1 MDNIKEKNMN
11 LENMNFEDI
20 AIGIEVLDKMGKNKE
35 LELLAK
41 MCLPNFCCF
50 IATLCDEYRVR
61 TNTSTID
68 MMDMLR
74 TVVDLMPAVAKEMG
88 EK

>member
-1 MDNIKEKNMN
+1 MN
-11 LENMNFEDI
+11 LKDLNFGDI
-20 AIGIEVLDKMGKNKE
+20 AIGIEVLDKMGKNGE
-35 LELLAK
+35 LAQMAE

-50 IATLCDEYRVR
+50 IATVCDEYRAR

-88 EK
+88 ENNE